1 MKAKI
6 LNEHGFVLFS
16 EDEEEDK
23 ILEKLYKRKE
33 ITFKVKSCF
42 ENKKTGRK
50 EVLLFN
56 DIALEIK
63 STEKKSKFEEKIDG

>member
-16 EDEEEDK
+16 EDEEEDR
-23 ILEKLYKRKE
+23 ILEKLYKGKE

-42 ENKKTGRK
+42 ENKNTGRK

-56 DIALEIK
+56 DLALDIK
-63 STEKKSKFEEKIDG
+63 STEKRSKFEEKNGK